1 MQVNH
6 NISALIARTQLKKS
20 ENNLSTSLE
29 RLSSG
34 YKITKSADNP
44 AGLAISGKM
53 RAQIAALERAS
64 DNASDGDSVI
74 QTAEGVLSEVT
85 LMLHRMRELSVQ
97 AANDTNTLD
106 DRTAIQSEIDELLDE
121 LDRVSKD
128 TEYNQK
134 YLLDGSLSHTG
145 VASSAKIDLFEVSGS
160 VPDGEY
166 KLSVDSLGEKAELA
180 FNVTPIAEGTDVYLI
195 NGMSFE
201 VKGGQSTETI
211 KKNLAE
217 FCGKLNLDLDGAG
230 GAFTLSS
237 KVPGSS
243 QIINIQ
249 YPDGTKDSAKGD
261 DATVTLGE
269 GFTEG
274 KTSYI
279 ANGNYVT
286 IADNNDFRMTFNIKK
301 DYADGEFSI
310 NVYHSGFMSV
320 QIGANEGQLLEMN
333 FPEVSCTTLE
343 LRTPDGNDIVN
354 VCSAHGATNAIEL
367 FDNAIKHVSE
377 ARSNLGAYQNRLD
390 AAIASVDISVENMT
404 DAMSR
409 ITDTDMADEMTK
421 YTQYSVISQAAT
433 SILAQANNRAETIMN
448 ILQM

>member
-20 ENNLSTSLE
+20 ENNLATSLE

-85 LMLHRMRELSVQ
+85 LMLQRMRELSVQ

-145 VASSAKIDLFEVSGS
+145 VASSAKIDLFEISGS

-166 KLSVDSLGEKAELA
+166 LVTVDSLGVKANLA

-195 NGMSFE
+195 NGMPFE
-201 VKGGQSTETI
+201 VKGGQSEETI
-211 KKNLAE
+211 RKNLAE
-217 FCGKLNLDLDGAG
+217 FCGKLNLDLDET
-230 GAFTLSS
+230 FTLSS

-249 YPDGTKDSAKGD
+249 YPDGTKDSSKGV
-261 DATVTLGE
+261 DATVTLE
-269 GFTEG
+269 DGFTEG

-286 IADNNDFRMTFNIKK
+286 IADNNDFRMTFNIKE

-343 LRTPDGNDIVN
+343 LRTPEGEDIIN
-354 VCSAHGATNAIEL
+354 VCSANGATNAITL
-367 FDNAIKHVSE
+367 FDNAIKHVSQ